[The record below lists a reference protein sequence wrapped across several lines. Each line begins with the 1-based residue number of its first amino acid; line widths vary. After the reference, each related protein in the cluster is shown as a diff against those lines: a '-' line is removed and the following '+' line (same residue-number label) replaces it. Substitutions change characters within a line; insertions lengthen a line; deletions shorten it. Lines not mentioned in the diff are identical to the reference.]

1 MAHTVCLIE
10 GDGIGPEITAAV
22 KRIIAAT
29 GVSIDWRP
37 CLAGVTAVEKAGSPL
52 PPETIAAIK
61 ETGVALKG
69 PLATAIG
76 KGFRSVN
83 VGLRQELQL
92 YANFRPARTIPGVK
106 TRFEDVDL
114 IVIRENTEGLYSGLE
129 HTVVPGVVESLRV
142 ISEKCSRR
150 IAIFAFETARKYN
163 RKTVTCVHKANI
175 LKLSDGLFLDTVRE
189 VAKDY
194 PDIELNDCIIDA
206 AAMKLVMDP
215 SQFEVLVM
223 ENLFGDIVSDLA
235 SGLVGGLGVT
245 PSGNY
250 GENAAIFEAV
260 HGTAPDIAGKDL
272 ANPTALLLSSTM
284 MLKHLGETEAADR
297 IESSLLGVLQNPET
311 RTGDLGGKLSTTQFA
326 DAVAEACAV
335 GSSG

>member
-1 MAHTVCLIE
+1 MSHSVCLIE
-10 GDGIGPEITAAV
+10 GDGIGAEITAAV
-22 KRIIAAT
+22 QKIIAAS

-37 CLAGVTAVEKAGSPL
+37 CLAGITAVEKTGTPL
-52 PPETIAAIK
+52 PPETIAAIQ

-106 TRFEDVDL
+106 TRYDNVDL
-114 IVIRENTEGLYSGLE
+114 IIIRENTEGLYSGLE
-129 HTVVPGVVESLRV
+129 HIVVPGVVESLR
-142 ISEKCSRR
+142 IITEKCSRR

-175 LKLSDGLFLDTVRE
+175 LKLSDGLFLDTVRD
-189 VAKDY
+189 VAKSY
-194 PDIELNDCIIDA
+194 PDIELNDCIVDA

-215 SQFEVLVM
+215 TQFEVLVM
-223 ENLFGDIVSDLA
+223 ENLFGDIISDLA

-250 GENAAIFEAV
+250 GESIAIFEAV
-260 HGTAPDIAGKDL
+260 HGTAPDIAGKDM
-272 ANPTALLLSSTM
+272 ANPTALLLSATM
-284 MLKHLGETEAADR
+284 MLKHLGETEAATR
-297 IESSLLGVLQNPET
+297 IENGLLSVLQNPET
-311 RTGDLGGKLSTTQFA
+311 RTGDLGGKLGTSKFA
-326 DAVAEACAV
+326 DAVAEACVA
-335 GSSG
+335 GSAG